1 MRKGKSLKKQGFQE
15 HHVIPQ
21 KLKEHELWDVAGID
35 PESRL
40 NKIFLPNAK
49 RAKTYDKRSIHQGR
63 HYDRIWKRLDAE
75 LSQIHEQGKLKGWSQ
90 QQYRERLE
98 ALINEE
104 YQALHSGRRALNKHK
119 RDWAEE

>member
-1 MRKGKSLKKQGFQE
+1 VRKGKSLKKQGFQE
-15 HHVIPQ
+15 HHIIPQ

-63 HYDRIWKRLDAE
+63 HYKGIEDHFVTRMRT
-75 LSQIHEQGKLKGWSQ
+75 IHEEGKLRGWSQ

-98 ALINEE
+98 KLINEE
-104 YQALHSGRRALNKHK
+104 YELLHSGRRALNKHK
-119 RDWAEE
+119 RDWADQ